1 MKLGREQIAETALG
15 LMDEVGLDALSTRA
29 LAARLGVKQ
38 PALYWHFKSRRD
50 LLDAMNDL
58 MLSGLSA
65 SRAPRS
71 GEALMD
77 FLARGARE
85 FRAGL
90 CAHRDGA
97 RLHAGT
103 EASVE
108 DLAPSERQMEFMVVS
123 GFAAADAFDLL
134 VAISRYTLGCVLEEQ
149 ADAER
154 TPDSTLDQQVI
165 DYPYLSKGLAHY
177 RGQSHA
183 AAFES
188 GLALLLAGAAIQ
200 LQQRS

>member
-1 MKLGREQIAETALG
+1 MKLDREQIAETALS
-15 LMDEVGLDALSTRA
+15 LMGEVGLDALSTRA
-29 LAARLGVKQ
+29 LAAKLGVKQ

-50 LLDAMNDL
+50 LLDAMNNL

-65 SRAPRS
+65 SRAPRH
-71 GEALMD
+71 EEDLMG

-85 FRAGL
+85 FRAAL

-108 DLAPSERQMEFMVVS
+108 DLEPSERQMEFMVLS
-123 GFAAADAFDLL
+123 GFTTAGAFDLL

-154 TPDSTLDQQVI
+154 VRDSTVDREVI
-165 DYPYLSKGLAHY
+165 GYPYLSKGLTHY
-177 RGQSHA
+177 RNQSHCE
-183 AAFES
+183 AFES
-188 GLALLLAGAAIQ
+188 GLTLLLAGAGAR
-200 LQQRS
+200 LVGRS